1 MLWRCCYKTPLY
13 SLFFIANYR
22 YPSVYSYL
30 VAFEYGR
37 ICLWNLNLK
46 LELVYSLMDILSSSL
61 PRGSMGEGRLIWK
74 FTCNGKCDVSLEEC
88 LAQQS
93 H

>member
-1 MLWRCCYKTPLY
+1 
-13 SLFFIANYR
+13 
-22 YPSVYSYL
+22 
-30 VAFEYGR
+30 
-37 ICLWNLNLK
+37 LWNLNLK

-74 FTCNGKCDVSLEEC
+74 FTRNGKFDVSLEEC

-93 H
+93 HQEGCLCFFFPGHVHCERFKE